1 MDIKNLENSASKV
14 SQVMKTLATE
24 NRLMIMCHLVDQE
37 RSVGELC
44 ELVQMK
50 PPAMSQQLSLLR
62 VQGFVNTRRNGQTI
76 YYSIADDNIRKLMEF
91 LHDTYCTIP
100 QTDLATS

>member
-1 MDIKNLENSASKV
+1 
-14 SQVMKTLATE
+14 MKTLATE